1 MIYNVLSIFAVQQS
15 DPVIHIYMYIYTLT
29 YVLFLILSSI
39 LFYHKRLDIV
49 PCAVQQDLIDCK
61 YNQIV
66 FFHLVICIEMHT
78 SEGSAMSFHRS
89 MAHLFLFY
97 YFLAAHGH
105 MEFLG

>member
-1 MIYNVLSIFAVQQS
+1 M
-15 DPVIHIYMYIYTLT
+15 
-29 YVLFLILSSI
+29 
-39 LFYHKRLDIV
+39 FYHKRLDIV